1 MSLIL
6 AFGHRKKMGKDTLA
20 RFIATALRLR
30 CRKLNVEKRSFAGKL
45 KAVSHSLYQW
55 ADLLGPEYYEIYPE
69 KKDII
74 LPKLGKTPR
83 DIWIEM
89 GNRLRAMDQ
98 DIWINAVLRNS
109 LPNVMLITDLRF
121 PNEADKVKELGGKVI
136 KVIRT
141 GQEHTDDEA
150 DTPLENYSN
159 WDDIVEAGTLNQLN
173 EFGERLIDKYCR
185 EVIDNG

>member
-1 MSLIL
+1 MTMIL

-20 RFIATALRLR
+20 RFIATSLRLR

-55 ADLLGPEYYEIYPE
+55 AGLLGPEYYELYPE

-74 LPKLGKTPR
+74 LPLINKTPR
-83 DIWIEM
+83 DIWIDMGQKLREM
-89 GNRLRAMDQ
+89 DN
-98 DIWINAVLRNS
+98 DIWINAVLRNN
-109 LPNVMLITDLRF
+109 LPNVMLIADLRF

-141 GQEHTDDEA
+141 GQEHSDDSA
-150 DTPLENYSN
+150 DTPLENYPN
-159 WDDIVEAGTLNQLN
+159 WDEIVEADSLNKLNDIGEQLI
-173 EFGERLIDKYCR
+173 EKYCR
-185 EVIDNG
+185 EVINDG